1 MRQVHPGLS
10 QLVGLP
16 LRGEEAQQQG
26 EQQQLG
32 QDGDDRGGAGC
43 QQLPAAEACSM
54 ASCNSHS
61 GQTTNILRLSILNC
75 CRDIPTPEVF
85 FKS

>member
-10 QLVGLP
+10 QIVGLP
-16 LRGEEAQQQG
+16 LRGGEAQQQG

-32 QDGDDRGGAGC
+32 HDGDDRGGAGC
-43 QQLPAAEACSM
+43 QHLPAGEACSM

-61 GQTTNILRLSILNC
+61 GQTTNILRHSILNRC
-75 CRDIPTPEVF
+75 LGYSHSRNIL
-85 FKS
+85 

>member
-1 MRQVHPGLS
+1 MCQVHPGLS

-16 LRGEEAQQQG
+16 LRGEEARQQG

-61 GQTTNILRLSILNC
+61 GLTTNILRHSILN
-75 CRDIPTPEVF
+75 RVKDILNPGIF
-85 FKS
+85 SNS

>member
-10 QLVGLP
+10 QLIDLP
-16 LRGEEAQQQG
+16 LRGGEAQQQG

-32 QDGDDRGGAGC
+32 HDGDDRGGAGC
-43 QQLPAAEACSM
+43 QHLPAAEAYSL

-61 GQTTNILRLSILNC
+61 GQTTNILRHSILNRC
-75 CRDIPTPEVF
+75 LGYSHSRNIL
-85 FKS
+85 